1 MKQVNI
7 IPTGGLLMATKA
19 KTEETM
25 EEQET
30 SPMYE
35 AVRKLVLAS
44 IGAVAIAQEEMEALV
59 NKLVERGELAE
70 KEGKKI
76 IGELKERRNKKSAK
90 AEAMNVP
97 SKADIDALSKK
108 ISDLDKKIDG
118 LKKSQE

>member
-1 MKQVNI
+1 
-7 IPTGGLLMATKA
+7 MATKSKA
-19 KTEETM
+19 EETM

-35 AVRKLVLAS
+35 AVRKLILAS

-76 IGELKERRNKKSAK
+76 ISELKERRNKKSAK
-90 AEAMNVP
+90 AEAEFNKRVEELMTSMNVP

-118 LKKSQE
+118 LKKSQG